1 MKMPKIAA
9 DDLLLFGSIALA
21 AIGAALVTLETTDRP
36 LVALGVLFVVFGVP
50 TALITLAA
58 AGEDQ

>member
-1 MKMPKIAA
+1 MKKIAT

-21 AIGAALVTLETTDRP
+21 AIGAALVTLETTDRL